1 MRFLELF
8 ILVLYDNVNNFI
20 FNKIIY
26 NNIKIR
32 NIFLIMRGNYEN

>member
-8 ILVLYDNVNNFI
+8 ILVLYDNVNNFL
-20 FNKIIY
+20 FCKIIY